1 MEQKNPE
8 LVEKIRQQFESA
20 PYPKIPLERSPKES
34 YDILYIH
41 NLVTSYYLRNQKFIN
56 TEGKVILDAGC
67 GSGYKSLVLAE
78 ANPGAKIVGVDLSAK
93 SVDLAQKR
101 LEHYGFTNCEF
112 HAISIE
118 ELPQLGLEFDYINAD
133 EVLYLLPDIVE
144 GLKAMKAVLKP
155 EGIIRTN
162 LHSYFQ
168 RASYYRA
175 QDLFKFMGLMNE
187 SPGEMEIEVARET
200 MNSLKDQVLIK
211 MQTWSERAKESDE
224 AMLANHLL
232 MGDKGSTIPELF
244 AALREANLEFISMVN
259 WRYWDITGLFKEP
272 DNLPAFLAMSFPELS
287 AEDQLHLFELLNPV
301 HRLLD
306 FWCGHPGAAHLV
318 EPVSEWSDNDW
329 NTVTVH
335 LHPQLRHS
343 KAKEDLIQCVQT
355 RRPFEMSK
363 YVKLPTMVALHQE
376 SDVVASLLPL
386 WDEPQPFLSLVERW
400 QKIRTVDPITLEP
413 VSQQTAFEQ
422 VKELLSDL
430 DPFLYVLLERSA

>member
-20 PYPKIPLERSPKES
+20 PYPRIPLETSPKES
-34 YDILYIH
+34 YEILYIH
-41 NLVTSYYLRNQKFIN
+41 NLVTSYYLRNQKVIN

-78 ANPGAKIVGVDLSAK
+78 ANPGAKIVGIDLSAK

-101 LEHYGFTNCEF
+101 LEHYGFKNCEF
-112 HAISIE
+112 HAIPIE
-118 ELPQLGLEFDYINAD
+118 NLPELGLEFDYINAD

-162 LHSYFQ
+162 LHSSIQ
-168 RASYYRA
+168 RANYFRS
-175 QDLFKFMGLMNE
+175 QEVFSLMGLMSENPE
-187 SPGEMEIEVARET
+187 EMEIELARET
-200 MNSLKDQVLIK
+200 VRALNDAVLLKR
-211 MQTWSERAKESDE
+211 QTWTNEIQVDDE
-224 AMLANHLL
+224 KVL
-232 MGDKGSTIPELF
+232 MNYLFQGDKGYRIYELF
-244 AALREANLEFISMVN
+244 EALREANLEFISMVN
-259 WRYWDITGLFKEP
+259 WRQWEILDLFNDP
-272 DNLPAFLAMSFPELS
+272 DNLPTFWAMSLPECS
-287 AEDQLHLFELLNPV
+287 IEERLHLYELLHPV

-306 FWCGHPGAAHLV
+306 FWCGHPGAAHPV
-318 EPVSEWSDNDW
+318 EPLSEWSDRDW

-355 RRPFEMSK
+355 RRPFEISQ
-363 YVKLPTMVALHQE
+363 YVRLPTLTPLHQE
-376 SDVVASLLPL
+376 SNVAACLLPL

-400 QKIRTVDPITLEP
+400 QKIRPVDPITLQP

-430 DPFLYVLLERSA
+430 EPFVYVLLERSA